1 MTTTPI
7 SNKIVDYDEMLEA
20 TQLKKVAAF
29 QTILCSACQ
38 TQNAG
43 QCVKKDGECP
53 VDMVERAYRRAS

>member
-7 SNKIVDYDEMLEA
+7 SNKIVDHEAMLEA

-29 QTILCSACQ
+29 QTILCAACQ

-43 QCVKKDGECP
+43 QCVREDGECP
-53 VDMVERAYRRAS
+53 VDMVEGAYRRAS